1 MKRDMN
7 AIRNELCEFI
17 RIADEKKINALYE
30 LLEQDIEA
38 KKGWWLDTN
47 IVEELEDRYNA
58 LESGI
63 DKGVSLDEMT
73 ESIAEKRKKK
83 YGG

>member
-1 MKRDMN
+1 MN
-7 AIRNELCEFI
+7 AIRNEICDFI

-38 KKGWWLDTN
+38 KKGWWLDAN
-47 IVEELEDRYNA
+47 VVEELESRYNA
-58 LESGI
+58 LKSGE
-63 DKGVSLDEMT
+63 DKGVSLDEVT
-73 ESIAEKRKKK
+73 GSIAEKRKKK